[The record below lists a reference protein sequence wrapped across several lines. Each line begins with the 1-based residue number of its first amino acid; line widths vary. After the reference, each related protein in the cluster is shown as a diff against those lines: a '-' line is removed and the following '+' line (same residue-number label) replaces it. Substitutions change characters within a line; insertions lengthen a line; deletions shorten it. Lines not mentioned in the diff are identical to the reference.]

1 LFRYSGA
8 GRVPQSNVSR
18 PAAYTTIGIFEEFM
32 TEIII
37 AGIGQTPVGEHWD
50 TSLRDLA
57 YSALKAAVKNAGGLR
72 PQALFVANMLA
83 PNLSHQ
89 AHLGALIADYAG
101 LRFDPAQHL
110 AGIEAVTIEAA
121 GASGGAA
128 LRQAYLALK
137 SELVDTALVVGVE
150 KFTDQVGAGVEEALA
165 TASDSDFESVQGLT
179 TSAQAA
185 LFMKRY
191 MHEYNVPDDGFAG
204 FALTAHANGAG
215 NPNAMF
221 QKAIKPE
228 TYTRSGQSPNMFDMA
243 PTADGAAAL
252 VLTRR
257 DLLPSNWPHPLVK
270 VSGSATASDTLAL
283 HDRKDTLYF
292 EAAQLSAGRAM
303 KQADVILEQIDLF
316 EYHDAFS
323 IYAALSLESVGFAIR
338 GQGWKLAAEG
348 QIALKGRVPC
358 ATMGGLKARGFPG
371 GATGVYQAVEAVQ
384 QLWGLAN
391 ANQIP
396 DAEVALIQSLGG
408 PASTAVSHVLQ
419 RVE

>member
-1 LFRYSGA
+1 
-8 GRVPQSNVSR
+8 
-18 PAAYTTIGIFEEFM
+18 M
-32 TEIII
+32 TEVII

-57 YSALKAAVKNAGGLR
+57 YSALNTAIKGAGGLR

-89 AHLGALIADYAG
+89 AHLGALIADYAR
-101 LRFDPAQHL
+101 LRFDSAQHL

-128 LRQAYLALK
+128 LRQAYLAIK

-165 TASDSDFESVQGLT
+165 TASDSDFESVHGLT

-185 LFMKRY
+185 LLMKRY
-191 MHEYNVPDDGFAG
+191 MHEYDVPADGFAG
-204 FALTAHANGAG
+204 FAIAAHANGAG

-221 QKAIKPE
+221 QKAIKTE
-228 TYTRSGQSPNMFDMA
+228 TYTRSGKSPNMFDMA
-243 PTADGAAAL
+243 PPADGAAAL

-270 VSGSATASDTLAL
+270 ISGSATASDTLSL
-283 HDRKDTLYF
+283 HDRKDLLYF

-316 EYHDAFS
+316 EYHDAFN

-348 QIALKGRVPC
+348 QIALNERIPC

-384 QLWGLAN
+384 QLWGQAN

-408 PASTAVSHVLQ
+408 PASTAVAHILQ